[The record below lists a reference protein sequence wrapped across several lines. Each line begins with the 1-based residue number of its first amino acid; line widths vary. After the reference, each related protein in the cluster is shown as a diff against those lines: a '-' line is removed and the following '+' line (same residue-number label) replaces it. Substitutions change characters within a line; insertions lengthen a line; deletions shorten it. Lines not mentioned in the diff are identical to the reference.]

1 MPLESVN
8 YLQRTQTCLRCLKVN
23 LRPKDYTQQEQHIQ
37 HLLDECGL
45 RYDTQYSFI
54 NYIVDFW
61 IAEIGLVIEADG
73 VYGHLKKRDVKRDME
88 LLEIPAITN
97 VLHIKET
104 NKEEIK
110 KVLWQAL
117 DNL

>member
-1 MPLESVN
+1 M
-8 YLQRTQTCLRCLKVN
+8 N

-110 KVLWQAL
+110 KVLWQSL

>member
-1 MPLESVN
+1 M
-8 YLQRTQTCLRCLKVN
+8 N
-23 LRPKDYTQQEQHIQ
+23 LRPKDYTAQEQHIQ
-37 HLLDECGL
+37 HLLDEFGL

-61 IAEIGLVIEADG
+61 IAELGLVIEADG

-88 LLEIPAITN
+88 LLGIPIIKN

-104 NKEEIK
+104 KKEEIK
-110 KVLWQAL
+110 KILWQAL

>member
-1 MPLESVN
+1 M
-8 YLQRTQTCLRCLKVN
+8 R
-23 LRPKDYTQQEQHIQ
+23 D
-37 HLLDECGL
+37 
-45 RYDTQYSFI
+45 DTQYSFI

-61 IAEIGLVIEADG
+61 IAELGLVIEADG

-88 LLEIPAITN
+88 LLGIPIIKN

-104 NKEEIK
+104 KKEEIK
-110 KVLWQAL
+110 KILWQAL